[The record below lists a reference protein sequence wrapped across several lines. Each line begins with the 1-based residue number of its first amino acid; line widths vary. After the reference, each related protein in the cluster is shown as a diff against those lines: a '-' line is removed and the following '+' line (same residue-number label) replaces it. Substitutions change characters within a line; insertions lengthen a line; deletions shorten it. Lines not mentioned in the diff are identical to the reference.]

1 MHMKY
6 TKRGFTLIELLVVV
20 AIIAIL
26 AVIVMFA
33 VGQARLKAKD
43 AAVMS
48 SLASYRNT
56 AELEFAGDYTGLCES
71 ESYVEIGS
79 YVELQGGEM
88 LSCQG
93 ENEDYVIVATLP
105 SGNESSLSYLVH
117 TAYAREAMQMELEGS
132 QVLQGSQI
140 SGGLEKFNNI
150 RPGGETPS
158 EEKSSYCIN
167 SHGASDK
174 ISLASYVRLQN
185 TVRNYELAEA
195 GVIAGQQQLV
205 GQQNISMVSS
215 FRNTTFCT
223 TEDAERVIGKSLAQ
237 YESAL
242 DLESGLGGGNY
253 SEYYEYTCIDEETG
267 EMGCIDSETG
277 EDVSVDECD
286 NDNAA
291 PISCG
296 DGGGYQV
303 IIPGGGGR
311 LPLGGL

>member
-1 MHMKY
+1 MKH

-56 AELEFAGDYTGLCES
+56 AELEFAGDYTDLCES
-71 ESYVEIGS
+71 ESYLEIGN

-105 SGNESSLSYLVH
+105 SGNESSLSYLVE
-117 TAYAREAMQMELEGS
+117 TAYAQAQQMQIVGSYEGGNLEH
-132 QVLQGSQI
+132 LDNTW
-140 SGGLEKFNNI
+140 L
-150 RPGGETPS
+150 GGETPS
-158 EEKSSYCIN
+158 EKRSSYCIN
-167 SHGASDK
+167 SHGAADK
-174 ISLASYVRLQN
+174 ISLADYVRLQS
-185 TVRNYELAEA
+185 TVRNFELAE
-195 GVIAGQQQLV
+195 VQESNILLGQRHTSLV
-205 GQQNISMVSS
+205 NSGISS

-223 TEDAERVIGKSLAQ
+223 VDDAEKVLGKSLAQ
-237 YESAL
+237 YETAL
-242 DLESGLGGGNY
+242 DIETVGGNNY
-253 SEYYEYTCIDEETG
+253 SEYYEYTCINNETG
-267 EMGCIDSETG
+267 ELGCIDSETG

-296 DGGGYQV
+296 EGGSYQV
-303 IIPGGGGR
+303 IVPIGGGTR
-311 LPLGGL
+311 PLGGR